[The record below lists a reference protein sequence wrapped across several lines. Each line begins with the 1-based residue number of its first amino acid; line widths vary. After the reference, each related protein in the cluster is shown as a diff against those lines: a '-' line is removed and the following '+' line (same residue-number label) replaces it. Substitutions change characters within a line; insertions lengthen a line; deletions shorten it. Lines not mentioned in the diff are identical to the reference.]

1 MSNYG
6 KILAVGAALVI
17 GGIVAHEV
25 HKNAKKD
32 RYFNVNGHSESTN
45 ATEQETTETK
55 AEKISKKL
63 WDASCKK
70 AMDILGWVG
79 NHEQETK
86 GIILGLQVAAAGA
99 GLYFA
104 IKKGLKQ
111 DGVLKQLDKIQESL
125 DREGYVKGWQACFD
139 ETLKQ
144 MRRQSSAGEA
154 FTFWSADGDVIT
166 KFNVQEVAA

>member
-32 RYFNVNGHSESTN
+32 RYFNVNGHSESTS
-45 ATEQETTETK
+45 APEQETTETK

-63 WDASCKK
+63 WDAACKK

-111 DGVLKQLDKIQESL
+111 DSVLSKLDHLESSVNDKLFSSWYSYVLRDMRQCAKEGEPFYFTSDGVDI
-125 DREGYVKGWQACFD
+125 A
-139 ETLKQ
+139 
-144 MRRQSSAGEA
+144 A
-154 FTFWSADGDVIT
+154 
-166 KFNVQEVAA
+166 FNVQEVAA